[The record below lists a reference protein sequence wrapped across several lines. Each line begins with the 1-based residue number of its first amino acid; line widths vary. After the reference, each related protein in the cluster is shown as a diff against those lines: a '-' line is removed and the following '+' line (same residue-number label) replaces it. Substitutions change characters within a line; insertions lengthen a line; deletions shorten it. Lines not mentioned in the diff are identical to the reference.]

1 MKRTLYLSM
10 VCLLSAFSAVGQTGL
25 RGLNPIEK
33 QKLQMPELP
42 ASQSRVTL
50 LRSSEN
56 VDYTQGVF
64 ILNEDWFGHNNS
76 TINFMTSSGDFAYR
90 IFQTANPGKE
100 LGCTSQFGTIFGD
113 NMFIL
118 NSATHIVRNKF
129 KILSNNI
136 LPSILPCQ
144 KIHLT

>member
-33 QKLQMPELP
+33 QKLQLPELP

-76 TINFMTSSGDFAYR
+76 TINFIACFYGVGGLLY
-90 IFQTANPGKE
+90 
-100 LGCTSQFGTIFGD
+100 L
-113 NMFIL
+113 
-118 NSATHIVRNKF
+118 
-129 KILSNNI
+129 
-136 LPSILPCQ
+136 LPD
-144 KIHLT
+144 TF

>member
-33 QKLQMPELP
+33 QKLQLPELP

-100 LGCTSQFGTIFGD
+100 FRLYISVWYYFLEIICLLL
-113 NMFIL
+113 L
-118 NSATHIVRNKF
+118 NSQRMVEPVLKEVA
-129 KILSNNI
+129 
-136 LPSILPCQ
+136 
-144 KIHLT
+144 

>member
-1 MKRTLYLSM
+1 
-10 VCLLSAFSAVGQTGL
+10 
-25 RGLNPIEK
+25 
-33 QKLQMPELP
+33 MPELP
-42 ASQSRVTL
+42 ASRSRVTL

-113 NMFIL
+113 NMLLWCSETCTMMYNFC
-118 NSATHIVRNKF
+118 VRGTVKY
-129 KILSNNI
+129 KRKEWI
-136 LPSILPCQ
+136 
-144 KIHLT
+144 

>member
-33 QKLQMPELP
+33 QKLQLPELP

-76 TINFMTSSGDFAYR
+76 TINFMTSSALKIARCSFIFAYTFLLF
-90 IFQTANPGKE
+90 FQKTG
-100 LGCTSQFGTIFGD
+100 
-113 NMFIL
+113 
-118 NSATHIVRNKF
+118 
-129 KILSNNI
+129 
-136 LPSILPCQ
+136 
-144 KIHLT
+144 

>member
-10 VCLLSAFSAVGQTGL
+10 VCLLSAFSAVGQTGS

-33 QKLQMPELP
+33 QKLQLPELP

-76 TINFMTSSGDFAYR
+76 TINFMTSSGDFAYK

-100 LGCTSQFGTIFGD
+100 LGCTSQFGTILE
-113 NMFIL
+113 IICLLLL
-118 NSATHIVRNKF
+118 NSQRMVEPVLKEVA
-129 KILSNNI
+129 
-136 LPSILPCQ
+136 
-144 KIHLT
+144 